1 MSVTAIVTEYNP
13 FHNGHKYNL
22 NMAKKITNCDYTISI
37 MSGSFLQRGEP
48 ALFDKWSRAKMA
60 VLGGLDLVIE
70 LPVLYSCQPAENFA
84 YGAIKILESLNIVD
98 YLCFGSESGNIND
111 LFKISSMLISES
123 NSFKKRINKEL
134 ARGISYSKAIGETID
149 SIFGDNT
156 IQPNNILGIEYIKA
170 ILKQG
175 SRIKPITIKR
185 IKNDYSETVITGS
198 ISSATAIRKE
208 LKTKGISNSI
218 ISSIP
223 EATLDI
229 MKENLSNNKGPI
241 FFENFTNMILYQLRK
256 SNISELAKLP
266 YIREGIEYRLKN
278 KGDTSFSLTGLIDA
292 VKTKRYTRTYIQR
305 MLCHML
311 LGINQNDVMLS
322 KAENSQIYIRVLA
335 FNKKGRELLK
345 KIKSSASCPIIIKTA
360 NFKSQNYF
368 LNRMFQLDILSTNI
382 YNLAE
387 KNPAYK
393 IANQDYLSSPYFIE
407 KPD

>member
-1 MSVTAIVTEYNP
+1 M
-13 FHNGHKYNL
+13 
-22 NMAKKITNCDYTISI
+22 
-37 MSGSFLQRGEP
+37 
-48 ALFDKWSRAKMA
+48 
-60 VLGGLDLVIE
+60 
-70 LPVLYSCQPAENFA
+70 
-84 YGAIKILESLNIVD
+84 
-98 YLCFGSESGNIND
+98 
-111 LFKISSMLISES
+111 
-123 NSFKKRINKEL
+123 
-134 ARGISYSKAIGETID
+134 
-149 SIFGDNT
+149 
-156 IQPNNILGIEYIKA
+156 GIEYIRS

-185 IKNDYSETVITGS
+185 IKNDYSETVITDS

-208 LKTKGISNSI
+208 LKTRGISNSI

-223 EATLDI
+223 KTTLDI

-322 KAENSQIYIRVLA
+322 KAENSQVYIRVLA